1 MSNATDDGRRRP
13 DRGERSHAAGTDGRG
28 DPRIEDRLDE
38 RLSAV
43 ERAVTESD
51 AAVADLGDS
60 AAAAA
65 EREALESRVAE
76 LESRVEELEAA
87 TQAIRG
93 YVGSIRAVNREVERR
108 ADLALARA
116 SCGGDAAAE
125 TAPRSEADRAGADP
139 DGAGPGDAVS
149 GDASP
154 SEAVPGEAALD
165 AAVPEDAAAPRGA
178 PDRGDGGGASDPEAV
193 ESDGEADGSWRD
205 GPLDRLRESL

>member
-1 MSNATDDGRRRP
+1 MSNATDDGGRRSERGARP
-13 DRGERSHAAGTDGRG
+13 HAAETDGRSDEG
-28 DPRIEDRLDE
+28 SEHRLDE

-43 ERAVTESD
+43 ERAVTRSD

-65 EREALESRVAE
+65 EREALESRAAE

-116 SCGGDAAAE
+116 SRGENAASE
-125 TAPRSEADRAGADP
+125 TEPRSGPDRDDADP
-139 DGAGPGDAVS
+139 DDGGPSDAAS
-149 GDASP
+149 GGTVP
-154 SEAVPGEAALD
+154 SEAALD
-165 AAVPEDAAAPRGA
+165 AAVPGDTAG
-178 PDRGDGGGASDPEAV
+178 RGDGEVASDPEATGA
-193 ESDGEADGSWRD
+193 DAEADGSWPD
-205 GPLDRLRESL
+205 EALTRLRESL

>member
-1 MSNATDDGRRRP
+1 MSNATDGRSRASG
-13 DRGERSHAAGTDGRG
+13 RGEGPTAEADETAGARGSSDGSSG
-28 DPRIEDRLDE
+28 DRVEE

-43 ERAVTESD
+43 ERALTGSD
-51 AAVADLGDS
+51 AAVADLGDG

-116 SCGGDAAAE
+116 SRGEGAGAE
-125 TAPRSEADRAGADP
+125 TGHR
-139 DGAGPGDAVS
+139 S
-149 GDASP
+149 GDAPVDAVP
-154 SEAVPGEAALD
+154 SEDALD
-165 AAVPEDAAAPRGA
+165 AAVPSDAADRNGEQG
-178 PDRGDGGGASDPEAV
+178 RGDARRSD
-193 ESDGEADGSWRD
+193 DADGSWRD
-205 GPLDRLRESL
+205 EALDRLRESL

>member
-1 MSNATDDGRRRP
+1 MSNDTDDGRRRP
-13 DRGERSHAAGTDGRG
+13 DRGERSHAAGTDGQG
-28 DPRIEDRLDE
+28 DPRSEDRLDE

-51 AAVADLGDS
+51 AAVADLGDT

-116 SCGGDAAAE
+116 SRGGDAAAG
-125 TAPRSEADRAGADP
+125 TAPRSEADRADADP
-139 DGAGPGDAVS
+139 DGAGSGGAVS
-149 GDASP
+149 GDTPP
-154 SEAVPGEAALD
+154 SEAVPGEAVPGEAALD
-165 AAVPEDAAAPRGA
+165 AAVPRNAAEW
-178 PDRGDGGGASDPEAV
+178 GDGRGSSDPEAV
-193 ESDGEADGSWRD
+193 ESDEEADGSWRD